1 MSTICVANNKG
12 GSTKT
17 TTATNIAVC
26 MAQAGKK
33 VLLIDADPQGDATY
47 FFLGDH
53 YRQKGYYD
61 MLKTWDIDVDLT
73 QPVDKFVMPA
83 LSDFVSNLYIIP
95 ATVKSNSVSKLLEN
109 YRASAK
115 RDSNIDIT
123 PSDILN
129 ARVLELQDKYD
140 YIIIDTRP
148 TDTEDTEWA
157 IEVAD
162 YVLIPTT
169 LDELSLSGATNI
181 YAKIS
186 NYMRQPDMYEIRV
199 LGVALTDVDNNTA
212 RHKRNKKALADTV
225 LAQYVCKTEIRHSK
239 NIASAANAAVPVTI
253 ALPTSNPSVDYNALT
268 AELLARIKADKEA
281 E

>member
-1 MSTICVANNKG
+1 MYGTGRQENF
-12 GSTKT
+12 T
-17 TTATNIAVC
+17 
-26 MAQAGKK
+26 
-33 VLLIDADPQGDATY
+33 IDADPPGRATY

-115 RDSNIDIT
+115 RDSDIDIT

-140 YIIIDTRP
+140 YIIIDTQSYGHRGHRMGDRGCGLCAYP
-148 TDTEDTEWA
+148 
-157 IEVAD
+157 
-162 YVLIPTT
+162 
-169 LDELSLSGATNI
+169 
-181 YAKIS
+181 
-186 NYMRQPDMYEIRV
+186 NYP
-199 LGVALTDVDNNTA
+199 
-212 RHKRNKKALADTV
+212 
-225 LAQYVCKTEIRHSK
+225 
-239 NIASAANAAVPVTI
+239 
-253 ALPTSNPSVDYNALT
+253 
-268 AELLARIKADKEA
+268 
-281 E
+281 